1 MVGRLLPVRGEPVN
15 DLLKNKAAYVSFTFR
30 DLREGVVQQLSHTIA
45 FVKCQKVFRPRM
57 FISRPLLTYSAP
69 DSIFFPGFVSLLGKL
84 GSWEREFA
92 FYRNIERS
100 FEA

>member
-1 MVGRLLPVRGEPVN
+1 
-15 DLLKNKAAYVSFTFR
+15 
-30 DLREGVVQQLSHTIA
+30 
-45 FVKCQKVFRPRM
+45 
-57 FISRPLLTYSAP
+57 LTYSAP